1 MQRNVQ
7 CMIGRMLGALAAC
20 LVLLT
25 APAAFAA
32 ERYALLIGN
41 AEYEDAEPL
50 ENPLNDIDLVGE
62 ALERA
67 DFDVTRVTDAD
78 NLAMLSALN
87 TFTRR
92 AEKAQDPV
100 IFVYF
105 SGYAVQLDGDNFLLP
120 TDASG
125 RTMTGLR
132 NRSLPVSQVSDTL
145 RGIGKG
151 LKVVLFDAAH
161 ENPFPTLRDIP
172 DGLAEPKNATGIHY
186 AYAAAPGTAYDYEGT
201 PISPFASAF
210 VDAISIP
217 GLALEDAFRKVGD
230 IVKERSKG
238 RQEIWQSDADYGKF
252 ALNPDDDKVDAAEIA
267 FYEFAS
273 LSDNREAYD
282 RYLSR
287 YPKGIFATIA
297 QRKIDLLGKRFE
309 REHEDTG
316 NLPYLTF
323 SNDQHDPCGRFSF
336 NNSDRRLGDLYKD
349 GQLALVDFRF
359 WAPPESCEDISYF
372 TTVYSHER
380 LRNIITS
387 AGIPERRIRVATQ
400 DDLSPSEERAIY
412 DYFDEDRRGYA
423 QSLMFRAI
431 NDERRHGFGVAVKTP
446 DDNAREY
453 VDEIDCGDGCLRLR
467 GLVRLRDNSVRS
479 LEDYEL
485 EFVDVRRLGYFDR
498 YRDLLRD
505 FPADAHASNDHSS
518 HEMKPETK
526 TDAYADNGK
535 AAADGYGSD
544 ADPYRVARSVAGWD
558 IVADLGS
565 DRRFLNCRATRRG
578 DGDRSAAFRLYG
590 DGHVTFGFQDAS
602 YDYADSHASDAKYWI
617 DDDKGYDVS
626 GKAYGR
632 QEIAYDLGSDRSV
645 IEALKR
651 GNHIRIGDIST
662 SLKGSTAMLN
672 DLQACVGAFH

>member
-1 MQRNVQ
+1 MQRNVHR
-7 CMIGRMLGALAAC
+7 MIGALVAC
-20 LVLLT
+20 LVLLV
-25 APAAFAA
+25 APSAFAA

-41 AEYEDAEPL
+41 ADYEDAEPL

-67 DFDVTRVTDAD
+67 GFDVTRVTDTD

-100 IFVYF
+100 LFVYF

-125 RTMTGLR
+125 RTLTGLK

-172 DGLAEPKNATGIHY
+172 DGLAEPKNGTGIHY
-186 AYAAAPGTAYDYEGT
+186 AYAAAPGTTYDYEGT

-217 GLALEDAFRKVGD
+217 GIALEDAFRKVGE

-238 RQEIWQSDADYGKF
+238 KQDIWQSDADYGKF
-252 ALNPDDDKVDAAEIA
+252 ALSSKGDKVDDAEIA

-273 LSDNREAYD
+273 LSDSREAYD

-287 YPKGIFATIA
+287 YPQGTFSTIA
-297 QRKIDLLGKRFE
+297 QRKIDLIGKRFE
-309 REHEDTG
+309 KEHEDTG

-323 SNDQHDPCGRFSF
+323 SNDRHDPCGRFSF
-336 NNSDRRLGDLYKD
+336 NDSDRRLGDLYKD

-359 WAPPESCEDISYF
+359 WTPPESCDTISYF

-387 AGIPERRIRVATQ
+387 AGIPERRIHVATQ
-400 DDLSPSEERAIY
+400 DDLSPSEERSIY

-453 VDEIDCGDGCLRLR
+453 VDEIDCGEGCLRLR

-485 EFVDVRRLGYFDR
+485 EFVDVRRFGYFDR

-505 FPADAHASNDHSS
+505 FPADDHASNDHSNPSS
-518 HEMKPETK
+518 HQAKS
-526 TDAYADNGK
+526 DAYADNGSTNHD
-535 AAADGYGSD
+535 DGYGSD
-544 ADPYRVARSVAGWD
+544 ADPYRTSRSVGGWD
-558 IVADLGS
+558 IVADFGS

-578 DGDRSAAFRLYG
+578 DGDRTVAFRWYG
-590 DGHVTFGFQDAS
+590 DDHVTFGFQDTA
-602 YDYADSHASDAKYWI
+602 YDYADSYASDAKYWI
-617 DDDKGYDVS
+617 DDGKGYDVR

-651 GNHIRIGDIST
+651 GSRLRIGDIST